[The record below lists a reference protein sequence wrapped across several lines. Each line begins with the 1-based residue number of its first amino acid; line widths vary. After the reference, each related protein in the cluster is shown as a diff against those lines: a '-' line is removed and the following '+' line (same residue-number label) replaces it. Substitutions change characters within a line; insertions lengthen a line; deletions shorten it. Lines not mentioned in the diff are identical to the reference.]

1 MKTVEII
8 KPILVGDVWHRTG
21 QVALS
26 DDQADEYERLGWVD
40 IVSHDG
46 QPVVWAACCT
56 DGDHE
61 HE

>member
-8 KPILVGDVWHRTG
+8 KPILVDDVWHRTG
-21 QVALS
+21 QVEIS
-26 DDQADEYERLGWVD
+26 DEQADEFERHGLVD

-46 QPVVWAACCT
+46 KPVVWAACCT